1 MKNQQNGSTSFKDAY
16 NKAKGAAPVAQSQK
30 KVINVID
37 IDESF
42 SQYTKENPYHNFG
55 YALWVNT
62 IGKLICLRDA
72 DLYKKNAP
80 FYTFFYE
87 PGTVHIVSGAS
98 KYVFFRGRTFQD
110 FLEKY
115 GIDRVIKADP
125 NGEYQAR
132 EGVNRY
138 WQNNFSIVT
147 DGEVTELPKS
157 NIFSSEEPVIGMKFA
172 NAYFRIKNATFA
184 LFTQRSMKLEN
195 DTVTQIT
202 QLVTSS
208 DVMGIGALLDKM
220 NLNDEVEDATN
231 YVEPADQV
239 DKG

>member
-1 MKNQQNGSTSFKDAY
+1 M
-16 NKAKGAAPVAQSQK
+16 
-30 KVINVID
+30 
-37 IDESF
+37 
-42 SQYTKENPYHNFG
+42 
-55 YALWVNT
+55 
-62 IGKLICLRDA
+62 
-72 DLYKKNAP
+72 
-80 FYTFFYE
+80 
-87 PGTVHIVSGAS
+87 
-98 KYVFFRGRTFQD
+98 
-110 FLEKY
+110 
-115 GIDRVIKADP
+115 
-125 NGEYQAR
+125 
-132 EGVNRY
+132 
-138 WQNNFSIVT
+138 
-147 DGEVTELPKS
+147 PKS

-208 DVMGIGALLDKM
+208 DVMGIGALIDKM